1 LPAPIQHEEAAT
13 HAKEANPLM
22 DAPDPAAP
30 GGKTAH
36 EQLADQSDEQRRIL
50 SWRYRQIRGLGF
62 GRLETRLLAE
72 SNADLA
78 VLRKLIG
85 DGCPPPLAFRIAF

>member
-1 LPAPIQHEEAAT
+1 MKGPAT

-30 GGKTAH
+30 VGETAH
-36 EQLADQSDEQRRIL
+36 EQLADQSAEQRRIL

-62 GRLETRLLAE
+62 DRLETRLLAE

-85 DGCPPPLAFRIAF
+85 DGCPPPLAFRIAL